1 METKQINL
9 KLPVNLFIA
18 ANEYARNF
26 GYRNLQ
32 DLATDCVRQKVFVE
46 SEFDHSFTEKE
57 INLVDAVITKML
69 KEKDFGTEE
78 ELNELLLG
86 K

>member
-9 KLPVNLFIA
+9 KLPVNLFVA

-46 SEFDHSFTEKE
+46 SEFDNSFTEKE
-57 INLVDAVITKML
+57 VDLIDNAVMKML
-69 KEKDFGTEE
+69 KNKDFSTEKE
-78 ELNELLLG
+78 MNKILLA